1 MSASEATPAV
11 DQTVDQTDDETTATA
26 VDAAGQPDDLT
37 GATTVKRGGTNRAA
51 TNRAATN
58 RAATIYDIAQLAGVN
73 PSTVSRALSRPGRIN
88 EKTAQKIHDAA
99 KQLNYVANPAA
110 RALPTGRTGTLGLI
124 VADITN
130 PMFFDVVRGA
140 EREAAER
147 NYTLVLAEFHE
158 SAEMEL
164 VTARRLMP
172 SVDGL
177 ILATSRLLPD
187 DVRMLGDEKPVVVI
201 NRQVDDVESI
211 VADIDPGLTEA
222 LDHLAELGH
231 RRLAFVSGPARSW
244 MSRHRWDRIRALC
257 VERGIETVRVPSSR
271 PDMAAGREA
280 ATAVLDTGATVVLA
294 YNDLLAIGIMLELR
308 HRGIDVPERL
318 SIVGFDDI
326 FGSDFTT
333 PALTSIRSP
342 HLASGSYA
350 VQTLFAKLGSTDV
363 PTIADLATT
372 LIMRESTAPPFAG
385 A

>member
-1 MSASEATPAV
+1 MSASDAAQEIEPG
-11 DQTVDQTDDETTATA
+11 EPTATTK
-26 VDAAGQPDDLT
+26 L
-37 GATTVKRGGTNRAA
+37 K
-51 TNRAATN
+51 

-140 EREAAER
+140 EREAADR
-147 NYTLVLAEFHE
+147 NYTLVLAEFNE

-164 VTARRLMP
+164 LTARRLMP

-187 DVRMLGDEKPVVVI
+187 DVRALGGEKPVVVI
-201 NRQVDDVESI
+201 NRRVDDIDSI

-222 LDHLAELGH
+222 IDHLAALGH
-231 RRLAFVSGPARSW
+231 RRLAFVSGPSRSW
-244 MSRHRWDRIRALC
+244 MSRHRWTRVRELC
-257 VERGIETVRVPSSR
+257 AERGIETVRVPSTQ

-280 ATAVLDTGATVVLA
+280 TTAVLETGATAVLA

-308 HRGIDVPERL
+308 HRGVEVPTQL
-318 SIVGFDDI
+318 SLVGFDDI

-342 HLASGSYA
+342 HRASGSYA
-350 VQTLFAKLGSTDV
+350 AQTLFALLNGTDA
-363 PTIADLATT
+363 PTITDLTTT
-372 LIMRESTAPPFAG
+372 LVMRESTAPPPATT
-385 A
+385 

>member
-1 MSASEATPAV
+1 MGSSDAPPDIEGVSAAAV
-11 DQTVDQTDDETTATA
+11 EPV
-26 VDAAGQPDDLT
+26 V
-37 GATTVKRGGTNRAA
+37 GTQRIK
-51 TNRAATN
+51 

-147 NYTLVLAEFHE
+147 NYTLVLAEFKE

-164 VTARRLMP
+164 LTARRLMP

-187 DVRMLGDEKPVVVI
+187 DVRALGQEKPVVVI
-201 NRQVDDVESI
+201 NRQVDDVDSI
-211 VADIDPGLTEA
+211 VADIDPGLTA
-222 LDHLAELGH
+222 AIDHLAELGH
-231 RRLAFVSGPARSW
+231 RRLAFVSGPSRSW
-244 MSRHRWDRIRALC
+244 MSRHRWDRTRVLC
-257 VERGIETVRVPSSR
+257 AERDIETVRVPSTQ
-271 PDMAAGREA
+271 PDMAAGRA
-280 ATAVLDTGATVVLA
+280 TATAVLETGATAVLA

-308 HRGIDVPERL
+308 SRGVEMPAQL
-318 SIVGFDDI
+318 SLIGFDDI

-342 HLASGSYA
+342 HIASGSYA
-350 VQTLFAKLGSTDV
+350 VQTLFAHLGGTAV
-363 PTIADLATT
+363 PTITDLATT
-372 LIMRESTAPPFAG
+372 LIMRESTAPPVAS

>member
-1 MSASEATPAV
+1 MSTSDASAETVAPEPGTP
-11 DQTVDQTDDETTATA
+11 EPTAG
-26 VDAAGQPDDLT
+26 AAKT
-37 GATTVKRGGTNRAA
+37 K
-51 TNRAATN
+51 

-147 NYTLVLAEFHE
+147 NYTLVLAEFKE

-164 VTARRLMP
+164 LTARRLMP

-187 DVRMLGDEKPVVVI
+187 DVRALGQEKPVVVI
-201 NRQVDDVESI
+201 NRQVDDVDSI
-211 VADIDPGLTEA
+211 VADIDPGLTA
-222 LDHLAELGH
+222 AIDHLAELGH
-231 RRLAFVSGPARSW
+231 RRLAFVSGPGRSW
-244 MSRHRWDRIRALC
+244 MSRHRWSRTRQLC
-257 VERGIETVRVPSSR
+257 AERGIETVRVPSTQ
-271 PDMAAGREA
+271 PDMAAGRAA
-280 ATAVLDTGATVVLA
+280 ATAVLETGATAVLA

-308 HRGIDVPERL
+308 SRGVEMPTQL
-318 SIVGFDDI
+318 SLIGFDDI

-342 HLASGSYA
+342 HIASGSYA
-350 VQTLFAKLGSTDV
+350 VQTLFAHLGGTAV
-363 PTIADLATT
+363 PTITDLATT
-372 LIMRESTAPPFAG
+372 LIMRESTAPPPATD
-385 A
+385 